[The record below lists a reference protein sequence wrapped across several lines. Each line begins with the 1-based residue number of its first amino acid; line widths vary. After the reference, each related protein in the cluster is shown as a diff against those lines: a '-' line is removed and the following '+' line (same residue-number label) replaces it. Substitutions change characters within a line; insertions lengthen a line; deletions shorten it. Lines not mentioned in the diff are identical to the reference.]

1 MGLCNPLDIGIYE
14 NLPCSQGRWH
24 ELASDGGVVR
34 REYDAPIALLDP
46 KTHLRAG
53 SHDPPAAVTCH
64 AQVVIVTSLC
74 L

>member
-24 ELASDGGVVR
+24 ELASDGGVVQ
-34 REYDAPIALLDP
+34 REYGAPIGTTLLDH
-46 KTHLRAG
+46 KVHLAG
-53 SHDPPAAVTCH
+53 MVAPAAVTCH
-64 AQVVIVTSLC
+64 ARVVIVTSLC